1 LSPCNNIT
9 IQPFGNMNYID
20 IILGLLLIVAAVRG
34 FMKGFIYEVASLVAL
49 ILGVWGGIHFSYSL
63 ARFLEHTFSWH
74 SEHLGLISFFIIL
87 VVIVVLVHLVGA
99 ALSKVVEAISLG
111 FLDHTAGLFFGL
123 VKAAFILSIL
133 LVLLD
138 RFDRQYDFIPEEDK
152 EKSRTYEPL
161 KDFVPTIFP
170 FLNFWDER
178 TPEKERK
185 PNGKVV

>member
-1 LSPCNNIT
+1 
-9 IQPFGNMNYID
+9 MNYID

-34 FMKGFIYEVASLVAL
+34 FLKGFIYEIASFAAL

-63 ARFLEHTFSWH
+63 AGFLEHTFSWH
-74 SEHLGLISFFIIL
+74 SDHLELISFFIIL
-87 VVIVVLVHLVGA
+87 IVIVIVVHLVGM
-99 ALSKVVEAISLG
+99 ALSQVVEAISLG
-111 FLDHTAGLFFGL
+111 FLDHTAGLFFGI

-152 EKSRTYEPL
+152 AKSRTYEPL
-161 KDFVPTIFP
+161 KDFVPAIFP

-178 TPEKERK
+178 TPKKEDK
-185 PNGKVV
+185 TNEKVV

>member
-1 LSPCNNIT
+1 
-9 IQPFGNMNYID
+9 MNYID

-34 FMKGFIYEVASLVAL
+34 FMKGFIYEVASLAAL

-74 SEHLGLISFFIIL
+74 SNHLELISFFVIL
-87 VVIVVLVHLVGA
+87 VVIIVVVHLVGM

-111 FLDHTAGLFFGL
+111 FLDHTAGLFFGII
-123 VKAAFILSIL
+123 KAAFILSIL

-138 RFDRQYDFIPEEDK
+138 RFDREVDFIPEDDK
-152 EKSRTYEPL
+152 AKSRTYEPL
-161 KDFVPTIFP
+161 KNFVPTIFP

-178 TPEKERK
+178 TPAKENK
-185 PNGKVV
+185 TNEKVV